1 MERSEMKNLKEYEGI
16 VYRFFVVR
24 LTAKLLRMT
33 ERSRIVILT
42 RRRRGRISRTWKN
55 GY

>member
-16 VYRFFVVR
+16 VFRFFVVR

-33 ERSRIVILT
+33 
-42 RRRRGRISRTWKN
+42 GKA
-55 GY
+55 